1 MPEVEANDPLSK
13 NTARL
18 SISIA
23 NLEEEEN
30 PRHLV
35 AEFLKASDGSRR
47 DSAVSIT
54 SVNEETDVDTSLLG
68 FKDKH
73 EGSKQPNHKE
83 RSKRRRSSTSS
94 VTSNNNKNS
103 SLKSDT
109 KVHKKKLKKSQEPP
123 TFELVTSASADKK
136 HPSIKKLSLTNI
148 RDLIIHIFNKD
159 LNHNLSWIRLK
170 QITEIKKVVFC
181 FVPGLV
187 TDEFLEPTST
197 YRDDK
202 FVPMSETL
210 KTEGLGFFN
219 ENFDSLI
226 QVTAPGSKD
235 SLFLALHTLT
245 NVPLTKKEKK
255 DQIDSLRKAKLTV
268 WNLLLSKEDMVQN
281 NYPIHSDLVENDEH
295 LNDVDSC
302 EWVQT
307 RKFDH
312 EGSHTFALDCEF
324 CQATSGKVLTRISL
338 INFQGEV
345 VIDLLVKPD
354 EVITDYLTKYSGITE
369 AKLEGITTN
378 IKDIQEKILSTV
390 STDDILIGHSLE
402 SDLNVMHIKHPRII
416 DTALVF
422 EHHRGPPLKPSL
434 KWLSEKYLSRLIQE
448 GENAGNGH
456 SSVEDAKACLDLIK
470 VKLQEGEYF
479 GKNMNETSLFER
491 INKDRLNVK
500 NSISHEPINSL
511 FIDYT
516 PVRDTNT
523 KDSQNQLQ
531 KVQVSSDDEAID
543 HLANKV
549 DRTDLTLLKL
559 RELEFNK
566 GWSPIPKTYDGYIG
580 LSDDQSESNVDLAE
594 DKTYLFRKLDERL
607 MRIYSALPE
616 NTMLIVCS
624 PLGDPREMIRLQNVR
639 KKFQSLEREGVDVST
654 IPEEDN
660 WNFEKQCELQ
670 QAVNLARRAMCFICL
685 KQANQKN

>member
-54 SVNEETDVDTSLLG
+54 SINEETDVDTSLSG
-68 FKDKH
+68 FKDKY
-73 EGSKQPNHKE
+73 EASKQPNNKE
-83 RSKRRRSSTSS
+83 RPKRRRSSTSS
-94 VTSNNNKNS
+94 VTSNNNKS
-103 SLKSDT
+103 SLSKSDT
-109 KVHKKKLKKSQEPP
+109 KIHKKKLKKSQEPP

-148 RDLIIHIFNKD
+148 RDLIIHIFNKG
-159 LNHNLSWIRLK
+159 LNNNLSWIRLK

-187 TDEFLEPTST
+187 TDEFLEPNST
-197 YRDDK
+197 HRDDK

-210 KTEGLGFFN
+210 KTEGLEFFN
-219 ENFDSLI
+219 KTFDSLI

-255 DQIDSLRKAKLTV
+255 DQIDSLRKAKLTL
-268 WNLLLSKEDMVQN
+268 WNLLLNKEDMIQN
-281 NYPIHSDLVENDEH
+281 NYPIHSNLVENDEH
-295 LNDVDSC
+295 LNNTDSYG
-302 EWVQT
+302 WVQT
-307 RKFDH
+307 KKFDH

-324 CQATSGKVLTRISL
+324 CQTASGKVLTRISL

-345 VIDLLVKPD
+345 VIDQFVKPD
-354 EVITDYLTKYSGITE
+354 EVITDYLTKYSGITPG
-369 AKLEGITTN
+369 KLEGVTTN
-378 IKDIQEKILSTV
+378 IKDIQKKLLSII

-402 SDLNVMHIKHPRII
+402 SDLNVMQIKHPRII

-434 KWLSEKYLSRLIQE
+434 KWLSEKYLGRLIQE
-448 GENAGNGH
+448 GENAGKGH

-470 VKLQEGEYF
+470 VKLHEGEYF

-491 INKDRLNVK
+491 INKDRLNMK
-500 NSISHEPINSL
+500 NSILHDPINSL

-516 PVRDTNT
+516 PVRDKNA
-523 KDSQNQLQ
+523 KDNHLQ
-531 KVQVSSDDEAID
+531 KVQVSNDDEAID
-543 HLANKV
+543 HLMNKI
-549 DRTDLTLLKL
+549 DDTDLTLLKL
-559 RELEFNK
+559 REIEFNK
-566 GWSPIPKTYDGYIG
+566 GWSPVPKTYDGYLR
-580 LSDDQSESNVDLAE
+580 LSDDQSESTDDSAE
-594 DKTYLFRKLDERL
+594 DKNYIFHKLDERL
-607 MRIYSALPE
+607 TKIYSMLPE

-624 PLGDPREMIRLQNVR
+624 PLGDPKEMIRLQNVR

-654 IPEEDN
+654 IPEEDS

-670 QAVNLARRAMCFICL
+670 QAVNIARRAMCFICL
-685 KQANQKN
+685 KQTNQNN